1 MHKNQSQRPISY
13 QHNVKKLNKKK
24 ENKGQTKKTQKPK
37 KQKNKAFTM
46 QINSASSQRA
56 Q

>member
-1 MHKNQSQRPISY
+1 MLKR
-13 QHNVKKLNKKK
+13 LNKKK
-24 ENKGQTKKTQKPK
+24 ENKGQTKKNSKTK
-37 KQKNKAFTM
+37 KNKAFTM

>member
-1 MHKNQSQRPISY
+1 MLKR
-13 QHNVKKLNKKK
+13 LNKKK
-24 ENKGQTKKTQKPK
+24 ENKGQTKKKQKNK
-37 KQKNKAFTM
+37 KNKAFTM